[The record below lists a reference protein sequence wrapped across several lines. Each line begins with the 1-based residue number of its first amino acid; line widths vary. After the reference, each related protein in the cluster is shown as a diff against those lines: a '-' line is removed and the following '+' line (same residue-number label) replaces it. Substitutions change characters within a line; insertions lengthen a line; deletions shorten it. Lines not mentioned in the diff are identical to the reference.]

1 MKIPNY
7 AMYTSLC
14 GVALCSALACNSNDD
29 GGTPEGDAAPAG
41 TCGSSEPVYVAFRMD
56 DLQDWFAAAQAKV
69 VNDKFIAAE
78 IPLTIGIIT
87 NVFGQQELSKQIAID
102 QLAAGGEI
110 ANHTGNHEVYGGS
123 SESTIYLQVSV
134 AQAYLAGAPLN
145 VEAATYIVPH
155 YQYLDATTM
164 PAMKD
169 TSEVPSMSALKI
181 VSGRCAWSH
190 DGTTI
195 THPGPYCLADDEV
208 SVTTGLTQDGIGRL
222 PAGAVLGCEKEY
234 FDSWGTVTDDTC
246 ALAWMNAQIENQGFG
261 ILVLHPN
268 EFSEQFG
275 SAAHYKVLDDVI
287 AYAQDNWCP
296 LTMTEL
302 LAKFPNP

>member
-56 DLQDWFAAAQAKV
+56 DLQDWFAAAQAK
-69 VNDKFIAAE
+69 
-78 IPLTIGIIT
+78 
-87 NVFGQQELSKQIAID
+87 
-102 QLAAGGEI
+102 
-110 ANHTGNHEVYGGS
+110 
-123 SESTIYLQVSV
+123 
-134 AQAYLAGAPLN
+134 
-145 VEAATYIVPH
+145 AATYIVPH